1 MKKEKT
7 TIIKMKPTL
16 QQRKD
21 WMKEIEDG
29 RARKK
34 RKIKIPLLDSDSEW
48 TRKLALLQNIKYCK
62 EIKSSQ
68 QFWFFII
75 NLM

>member
-7 TIIKMKPTL
+7 TIIKMKRTR

-21 WMKEIEDG
+21 WMKEIEEDG

-34 RKIKIPLLDSDSEW
+34 RKIKIPLLESDSE
-48 TRKLALLQNIKYCK
+48 
-62 EIKSSQ
+62 
-68 QFWFFII
+68 
-75 NLM
+75 